1 MGWIGEIGK
10 IWEDWRWSDFFRKLL
25 CKMYR
30 DIEYNKLIIGDYEYE
45 RCTGASAAAWDHW
58 KNGKYAPLG

>member
-25 CKMYR
+25 YKMYR
-30 DIEYNKLIIGDYEYE
+30 DIEYNKLIIGDYE
-45 RCTGASAAAWDHW
+45 
-58 KNGKYAPLG
+58 